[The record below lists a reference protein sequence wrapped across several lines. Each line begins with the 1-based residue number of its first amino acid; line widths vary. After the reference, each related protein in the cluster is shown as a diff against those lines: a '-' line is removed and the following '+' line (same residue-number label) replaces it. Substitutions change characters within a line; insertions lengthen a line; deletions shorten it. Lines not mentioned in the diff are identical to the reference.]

1 MAYLDNAATT
11 PMLPEA
17 VAAMTELL
25 GTPGNP
31 SSLHAAGRK
40 ARRQVEESR
49 ERVARAL
56 GCGSAEVVFTAGGTE
71 ANNIAIKGIAWDQ
84 RAKDPRRNRIVAG
97 STEHQAVLDPVRWLG
112 ESEGFEVTWIKSD
125 TTGEITVEAL
135 REALGPDPTTVALVS
150 VILANN
156 EVGTISD
163 IAALTEVTREFGIR
177 FHTDAVQAPAW
188 LALDYSKLGVCAMSV
203 SAHKVGGPHGIGALI
218 ISRDC
223 HVTPLI
229 HGGGQERDVRSGT
242 LDTPAIVGFATAL
255 EITTAKKTE
264 TVIRVAALRDD
275 LVKRVKEISPD
286 AIYSGAIT
294 NRLVN
299 NAHFVFPG
307 CLGDSL
313 LMLLDAQSVEC
324 SVGSAC
330 NAGVPQPSHVM
341 LAMGADEDQAR
352 STLRFS
358 LGWNSTQA
366 DVDALI
372 TALPSAIERA
382 KRAGVPKVTTAPVR
396 V

>member
-1 MAYLDNAATT
+1 
-11 PMLPEA
+11 
-17 VAAMTELL
+17 
-25 GTPGNP
+25 
-31 SSLHAAGRK
+31 
-40 ARRQVEESR
+40 
-49 ERVARAL
+49 
-56 GCGSAEVVFTAGGTE
+56 
-71 ANNIAIKGIAWDQ
+71 
-84 RAKDPRRNRIVAG
+84 
-97 STEHQAVLDPVRWLG
+97 
-112 ESEGFEVTWIKSD
+112 
-125 TTGEITVEAL
+125 
-135 REALGPDPTTVALVS
+135 
-150 VILANN
+150 
-156 EVGTISD
+156 
-163 IAALTEVTREFGIR
+163 
-177 FHTDAVQAPAW
+177 
-188 LALDYSKLGVCAMSV
+188 MSV

-313 LMLLDAQSVEC
+313 LMLLDAQGVEC

>member
-1 MAYLDNAATT
+1 
-11 PMLPEA
+11 MLPEA
-17 VAAMTELL
+17 VAAMTEVL
-25 GTPGNP
+25 GKPGNP
-31 SSLHAAGRK
+31 SSLHASGRK

-84 RAKDPRRNRIVAG
+84 RTKDPRRNRVVAS
-97 STEHQAVLDPVRWLG
+97 STEHHAVLDPVRWLG
-112 ESEGFEVTWIKSD
+112 EAEGFEVTWINSD
-125 TTGEITVEAL
+125 STGEITPEAL
-135 REALGPDPTTVALVS
+135 RAALGDDPTEVALVS

-156 EVGTISD
+156 EVGTVNDIS
-163 IAALTEVTREFGIR
+163 ALTQVTREFGIR
-177 FHTDAVQAPAW
+177 FHTDAVQAPSW
-188 LALDYSKLGVCAMSV
+188 LDLDFSTLGVCAMSV
-203 SAHKVGGPHGIGALI
+203 SGHKVGGPHGIGALI

-255 EITTAKKTE
+255 EITTARKAE
-264 TVIRVAALRDD
+264 TVIRVTALRDD
-275 LVKRVKEISPD
+275 LVKRVKEIAPD

-294 NRLVN
+294 NRLAN

-313 LMLLDAQSVEC
+313 LMLLDAQGVEC

-352 STLRFS
+352 STIRFS

-366 DVDALI
+366 DVDELI
-372 TALPSAIERA
+372 DALPSAIQRA